1 MHFKIDSHV
10 KAPKQRKVKLVPDN
24 VRKAYAAYSDAYK
37 RVHGVAAPQ
46 MLYSKLTAFIH
57 IGNEPG
63 VSLQRLKELTR
74 MLMARV
80 ER

>member
-1 MHFKIDSHV
+1 MFKIDSHV
-10 KAPKQRKVKLVPDN
+10 KPPRVRKAKLVPDN
-24 VRKAYAAYSDAYK
+24 VRAAYEAYSSAYK

-46 MLYSKLTAFIH
+46 MLYSKQTTFIH
-57 IGNEPG
+57 IGTEPG

-74 MLMARV
+74 MLLARV